1 VDEAPVILGSAHRH
15 GVRDEDLLHA
25 LRHHAETYDVGEG
38 LTMVIGPDRTGVPME
53 VGVAERYG
61 AGVRRAR
68 HVPGAAPVLEGVRTV
83 PRSLDDILA
92 TADELADRFEA
103 YEPEPGDRGTI
114 SPVTAVRLAALKRS
128 QAERELADA
137 VATARRGGTPWQV
150 IGALVG
156 TSGEAARQRYGKHAA
171 G

>member
-1 VDEAPVILGSAHRH
+1 
-15 GVRDEDLLHA
+15 
-25 LRHHAETYDVGEG
+25 
-38 LTMVIGPDRTGVPME
+38 M
-53 VGVAERYG
+53 
-61 AGVRRAR
+61 
-68 HVPGAAPVLEGVRTV
+68 

-92 TADELADRFEA
+92 SGDDLADRFEA
-103 YEPEPGDRGTI
+103 YEPEPGDRGTV
-114 SPVTAVRLAALKRS
+114 SPVTAVRLAALRRS

-137 VATARRGGTPWQV
+137 IAAARREEGLPWKA

>member
-61 AGVRRAR
+61 ALCVVHAMCPAR
-68 HVPGAAPVLEGVRTV
+68 
-83 PRSLDDILA
+83 PRFWKA
-92 TADELADRFEA
+92 
-103 YEPEPGDRGTI
+103 
-114 SPVTAVRLAALKRS
+114 
-128 QAERELADA
+128 
-137 VATARRGGTPWQV
+137 
-150 IGALVG
+150 
-156 TSGEAARQRYGKHAA
+156 
-171 G
+171 